1 MIDKSDEVFNRVMDY
16 VMDNMPTLT
25 MENFTSEVVD
35 APSVFPHIEIVQ
47 SESITD
53 TSGQTNEFAE
63 NRANLTFDITV
74 YSNLKEGK
82 RSQCREIMNHIDN
95 YVQRMNFSRQ
105 TMTFLPN
112 MMNHSY
118 ARLFAK
124 YTVKADEN
132 NFYRG

>member
-16 VMDNMPTLT
+16 VMDIMPTLT

-47 SESITD
+47 SESMTD
-53 TSGQTNEFAE
+53 TSGQTDELKE

-74 YSNLKEGK
+74 YSNLKAGK
-82 RSQCREIMNHIDN
+82 RSQCREIMEHIDS
-95 YVQRMNFSRQ
+95 YMHRMNFSRQ
-105 TMTFLPN
+105 TITFLPN

-124 YTVKADEN
+124 YTVLADEN